1 MRKQIFIGLTML
13 AAMIFVSACSNLT
26 DGGGQLINI
35 LQNILAQGNGTW
47 RVASASFGDEEASLN
62 MFDDYRIT
70 FRPDGTY
77 QVANPKGAPSFTR
90 RAGGRYAVTAER
102 VLVFDGGET
111 TAREI
116 TRGNLRPDRLI
127 FEFDVTLPGKSTTT
141 YRFELVK

>member
-1 MRKQIFIGLTML
+1 MKKQIYISLVAL
-13 AAMIFVSACSNLT
+13 VSAFLVAACGNLQSS
-26 DGGGQLINI
+26 GGEAINI

-77 QVANPKGAPSFTR
+77 QVTNPKGAPSFTR
-90 RAGGRYAVTAER
+90 RASGRYAVTMER

-111 TAREI
+111 TAREM

-141 YRFELVK
+141 YRFELVR